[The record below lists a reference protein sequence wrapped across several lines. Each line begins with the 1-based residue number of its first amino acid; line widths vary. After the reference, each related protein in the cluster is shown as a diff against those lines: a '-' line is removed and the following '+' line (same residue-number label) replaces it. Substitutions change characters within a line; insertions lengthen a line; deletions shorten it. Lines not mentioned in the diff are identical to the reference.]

1 MTERTT
7 ERNRATALI
16 VASVDIR
23 GLSWCSDTM
32 TALEAVSVYLPQVRV
47 PVDSLAGSLGLSEM
61 QVRLFRRFHGL
72 REVGREPESLQHLL
86 MKAATRLEPLRGQQH
101 RVRYVLY
108 ARTMPVAEPYPV
120 NTLHEVC
127 RALGLDHAL
136 AFTVTHQSCASGL
149 LAIDMAGRLLAADAA
164 AGPGGHDGTDTAPAD
179 SPLALV
185 LAGEKAFTREA
196 QLFPDTTIFGE
207 GAAACLVSA
216 FGARDRLLAYASSV
230 RGEFDSATGEND
242 ARLQREY
249 RPSLA
254 GVMRQALD
262 AAGLAFDD
270 IRLVLP
276 HNVNVVT
283 WRRLCLLLDFPLDRV
298 LLDNIP
304 SSGHVF
310 CADVF
315 TNYTTACERGL
326 LRPGDRYLAA
336 AVGAGGGATFAAMV
350 FEH

>member
-1 MTERTT
+1 
-7 ERNRATALI
+7 
-16 VASVDIR
+16 
-23 GLSWCSDTM
+23 M
-32 TALEAVSVYLPQVRV
+32 TALEAVSVYLPPVRI
-47 PVDSLAGSLGLSEM
+47 PIESLAGPLGLTAM
-61 QVRLFRRFHGL
+61 QVKLFRRFHGL
-72 REVGREPESLQHLL
+72 REVSRDPDVSATGLL
-86 MKAATRLEPLRGQQH
+86 MKAAAGLDALRGQEH

-108 ARTMPVAEPYPV
+108 ARTMPVVAPYPV
-120 NTLHEVC
+120 NPLHEVC

-149 LAIDMAGRLLAADAA
+149 LAIDMAGRLLAADAVLA
-164 AGPGGHDGTDTAPAD
+164 SDPGDGQDGQAE
-179 SPLALV
+179 PLALI
-185 LAGEKAFTREA
+185 LSGEKAFTREA
-196 QLFPDTTIFGE
+196 QVFDDTTIFGE
-207 GAAACLVSA
+207 GASACLVSA

-249 RPSLA
+249 RPCLA
-254 GVMRQALD
+254 EVMRRALGE
-262 AAGLAFDD
+262 AGLTLDD
-270 IRLVLP
+270 IRVVLP

-283 WRRLCLLLDFPLDRV
+283 WQRMCLLLKFPRDRV

-304 SSGHVF
+304 ISGHVF

-315 TNYTTACERGL
+315 ANYKTACERGL
-326 LRPGDRYLAA
+326 LQPGDRYLAA

>member
-1 MTERTT
+1 
-7 ERNRATALI
+7 
-16 VASVDIR
+16 
-23 GLSWCSDTM
+23 M
-32 TALEAVSVYLPQVRV
+32 TALEAVSVYLPPTRISIE
-47 PVDSLAGSLGLSEM
+47 SLASSFGLTEM
-61 QVRLFRRFHGL
+61 QVKLFRRFHGL
-72 REVGREPESLQHLL
+72 SQVGRDPDLSSSDLL
-86 MKAATRLEPLRGQQH
+86 LKAARGLEGLAGQLD

-108 ARTMPVAEPYPV
+108 ARAMPVADPYPV
-120 NTLHEVC
+120 NHLHEAC
-127 RALGLDHAL
+127 HALGLDRAL

-149 LAIDMAGRLLAADAA
+149 LAIDLAGRLLAAD
-164 AGPGGHDGTDTAPAD
+164 GGVDPE
-179 SPLALV
+179 PLALV

-207 GAAACLVSA
+207 GASACLVSA
-216 FGARDRLLAYASSV
+216 SGRRDRVLAYAADV

-254 GVMRQALD
+254 EVMRRALD
-262 AAGLAFDD
+262 EAGLALCD
-270 IRLVLP
+270 IALVLP
-276 HNVNVVT
+276 HNVNLVT
-283 WRRLCLLLDFPLDRV
+283 WQRMCTLLKFPPDRV

-304 SSGHVF
+304 ASGHVF
-310 CADVF
+310 CADLF

-326 LRPGDRYLAA
+326 LQRGDRYLAA

>member
-1 MTERTT
+1 
-7 ERNRATALI
+7 
-16 VASVDIR
+16 
-23 GLSWCSDTM
+23 M
-32 TALEAVSVYLPQVRV
+32 TALEAVSVYLPPVRV
-47 PVDSLAGSLGLSEM
+47 PIESLAGPLGLTGM
-61 QVRLFRRFHGL
+61 QVKLFRRFHGL
-72 REVGREPESLQHLL
+72 REVGRDPDASLEALL
-86 MKAATRLEPLRGQQH
+86 LKAAAGLDALRGQEH

-108 ARTMPVAEPYPV
+108 ARAMPVVAPYPV
-120 NTLHEVC
+120 NPLHEVC
-127 RALGLDHAL
+127 RSLGLGHAL

-164 AGPGGHDGTDTAPAD
+164 DGQDGQAG
-179 SPLALV
+179 PLALV
-185 LAGEKAFTREA
+185 LSGEKAFTREA
-196 QLFPDTTIFGE
+196 QMFADTTVFGE
-207 GAAACLVSA
+207 GASACLVSA
-216 FGARDRLLAYASSV
+216 FGARDRLLAYASNV
-230 RGEFDSATGEND
+230 RGEFDSATGAND

-254 GVMRQALD
+254 EVMRRALD
-262 AAGLAFDD
+262 EAGLTLDD

-283 WRRLCLLLDFPLDRV
+283 WQRMCLLLKFPRDRV

-304 SSGHVF
+304 ASGHVF
-310 CADVF
+310 CVDMFA
-315 TNYTTACERGL
+315 NYKTACERGL

>member
-1 MTERTT
+1 
-7 ERNRATALI
+7 
-16 VASVDIR
+16 
-23 GLSWCSDTM
+23 M
-32 TALEAVSVYLPQVRV
+32 TALEAVSVYLPPVRV
-47 PVDSLAGSLGLSEM
+47 SVETLGDSLGLTEM

-72 REVGREPESLQHLL
+72 REVGRDPDLSLYGLL
-86 MKAATRLEPLRGQQH
+86 MKAAAGLDALRGQEH

-108 ARTMPVAEPYPV
+108 ARAMPVVTPYPV
-120 NTLHEVC
+120 NPLHEVC

-164 AGPGGHDGTDTAPAD
+164 DGKDGQAG
-179 SPLALV
+179 PLALI
-185 LAGEKAFTREA
+185 LSGEKAFTREA
-196 QLFPDTTIFGE
+196 QMFADTTFFGE
-207 GAAACLVSA
+207 GASACLVSA
-216 FGARDRLLAYASSV
+216 FGARDRLLAYASNV

-249 RPSLA
+249 RPCLA
-254 GVMRQALD
+254 EVMRRALD
-262 AAGLAFDD
+262 EAGLALDD
-270 IRLVLP
+270 IRVVLP
-276 HNVNVVT
+276 HNVNMVT
-283 WRRLCLLLDFPLDRV
+283 WQRMCLLLGFPRDRV

-304 SSGHVF
+304 TSGHVF

-315 TNYTTACERGL
+315 ANYKTACERGL
-326 LRPGDRYLAA
+326 LAPGDRYLAA

>member
-1 MTERTT
+1 
-7 ERNRATALI
+7 
-16 VASVDIR
+16 
-23 GLSWCSDTM
+23 M
-32 TALEAVSVYLPQVRV
+32 TALEAVSVYLPQVRT
-47 PVDSLAGSLGLSEM
+47 PVESLAGPLGLTDM
-61 QVRLFRRFHGL
+61 QVKLFRRFHGL
-72 REVGREPESLQHLL
+72 REVGRDPDASLFGLL
-86 MKAATRLEPLRGQQH
+86 MKAAAGLDALRGQEH

-108 ARTMPVAEPYPV
+108 ARAMPVVAPYPV
-120 NTLHEVC
+120 NPLHEVC

-149 LAIDMAGRLLAADAA
+149 LAIDMAGRLLAADTVLAA
-164 AGPGGHDGTDTAPAD
+164 DTGDGQDGHAG
-179 SPLALV
+179 PLALI
-185 LAGEKAFTREA
+185 LSGEKAFTREA
-196 QLFPDTTIFGE
+196 QMFADTTIFGE
-207 GAAACLVSA
+207 GACACLVSA
-216 FGARDRLLAYASSV
+216 FGARDRMLAYAANV

-254 GVMRQALD
+254 EVMRQALD
-262 AAGLAFDD
+262 EAGLTLDD
-270 IRLVLP
+270 IRVVLP

-283 WRRLCLLLDFPLDRV
+283 WQRMCVLLKFPLDRV

-304 SSGHVF
+304 TSGHVF

-315 TNYTTACERGL
+315 ANYKTACERGL
-326 LRPGDRYLAA
+326 LQPGDRYLAA